1 MEYRFKDGVRVY
13 NDGISKEGYIVDC
26 TVPENETYNLLLV
39 KAQKLG
45 YKNIAQAIGDK
56 QFLEYKRKLNAKS
69 KQTHTRT
76 L

>member
-1 MEYRFKDGVRVY
+1 MSLFDILIY
-13 NDGISKEGYIVDC
+13 N
-26 TVPENETYNLLLV
+26 YNLLLI

-69 KQTHTRT
+69 K
-76 L
+76 

>member
-1 MEYRFKDGVRVY
+1 MPYRFIDGARVY

-45 YKNIAQAIGDK
+45 YKNVAQAIRDK
-56 QFLEYKRKLNAKS
+56 QFLYYKRKVNAKS
-69 KQTHTRT
+69 K
-76 L
+76 